1 MKALAAYIVS
11 GRWQAALIATTC
23 GVMSFLL
30 PLLGGM
36 LNYLAAAVV
45 GLVTLHVGMV
55 PGLQVLLIATAVT
68 VLFYQLM
75 GVQAIVGLV
84 MVLLLWLPSWM
95 AAAVLLQTRNL
106 GQALRAAMLFGV
118 CLLLV
123 VFLAYG
129 DPATWWLQ
137 QLQLVESTLEEA
149 GVSLPPRLADP
160 ELQQQVAAL
169 LTGMVVASLVIGV
182 ISSLLLARWWQS
194 LLVHPGGFRE
204 EFYGLRLGYA
214 AGLVTL
220 AVMVTARLTQGT
232 LSDFSAQLAMILLV
246 PFLLVGLAIIH
257 SLLRQ
262 YRRGT
267 GWLVLVYVLLAV
279 FPQASLLLAA
289 GGLMDT
295 WIDFRRRLGR
305 GGGESG
311 Q

>member
-23 GVMSFLL
+23 GVMSFML

-279 FPQASLLLAA
+279 FPQATLLLAA

>member
-23 GVMSFLL
+23 GVMSFML
-30 PLLGGM
+30 PLLGGL

-45 GLVTLHVGMV
+45 GLVTLHVGTV

>member
-23 GVMSFLL
+23 GVMSFML
-30 PLLGGM
+30 PLLGGL

-45 GLVTLHVGMV
+45 GLVTLHVGTV

-169 LTGMVVASLVIGV
+169 LTGMVIASLVIGV

-232 LSDFSAQLAMILLV
+232 LSDFSAQLAMIMLV

-279 FPQASLLLAA
+279 FPQATLLLAA

>member
-1 MKALAAYIVS
+1 MKALAADIVS

-279 FPQASLLLAA
+279 FPQATLLLAA

>member
-23 GVMSFLL
+23 GVMSFML

-232 LSDFSAQLAMILLV
+232 LSDFSAQLAMVLLV

-279 FPQASLLLAA
+279 FPQATLLLAA

>member
-23 GVMSFLL
+23 GVMSFML

-160 ELQQQVAAL
+160 ELQLQVAAL

-279 FPQASLLLAA
+279 FPQATLLLAA

>member
-23 GVMSFLL
+23 GVMSFML
-30 PLLGGM
+30 PLLGGL

-214 AGLVTL
+214 VGLVTL

-262 YRRGT
+262 YSRGT

-279 FPQASLLLAA
+279 FPQATLLLAA

>member
-30 PLLGGM
+30 PWLGGM

-45 GLVTLHVGMV
+45 VLVTLHVGMM
-55 PGLQVLLIATAVT
+55 PGLQVLLIATTVT
-68 VLFYQLM
+68 VLFYQLV
-75 GVQAIVGLV
+75 GVQAVVGLV
-84 MVLLLWLPSWM
+84 MVLLLWLPCWM

-106 GQALRAAMLFGV
+106 GSALRAATLFGV

-123 VFLAYG
+123 VFVAYG
-129 DPATWWLQ
+129 DPAPWWLQ

-149 GVSLPPRLADP
+149 GVSLPESLTDP
-160 ELQQQVAAL
+160 ELQQEVAAL

-204 EFYGLRLGYA
+204 EFYGLRLGSA

-220 AVMVTARLTQGT
+220 AVMVMARLTQGT

-246 PFLLVGLAIIH
+246 PYLLVGLAVIH
-257 SLLRQ
+257 SLLKQ
-262 YRRGT
+262 YGRGS
-267 GWLVLVYVLLAV
+267 GWLVAVYVLLAV
-279 FPQASLLLAA
+279 FPQATLLLAA

-295 WIDFRRRLGR
+295 WIDFRRRLR
-305 GGGESG
+305 RDTDESG

>member
-23 GVMSFLL
+23 GVMSFML

-45 GLVTLHVGMV
+45 GLVTLHVGML

-262 YRRGT
+262 YSRGA

-279 FPQASLLLAA
+279 FPQATLLLAA